1 MLRVPGISWPT
12 GTRLIGLSGRFLLD
26 SLFVVFAESA
36 AVWVVGS
43 EGGACLGMKMR
54 LLKLG
59 RRSRGGA
66 RRSVVVERA
75 TYAIEVLERRWLL
88 SAPRFVSSSVN
99 LDVVP
104 QTISFTYDQPV
115 DLADGGQLALDNLT
129 TGEESTAPDGA
140 PGNIGNDFTPSVA
153 GNGTAT
159 LTFSFPNYADNHLGL
174 GGILANGWYTA
185 ALAAQD
191 VTGVADGSNP
201 TSVASAEFE
210 YVFGD

>member
-88 SAPRFVSSSVN
+88 SAPRFISSSVN
-99 LDVVP
+99 LNQAP
-104 QTISFTYDQPV
+104 QSVSFTFDQPV
-115 DLADGGQLALDNLT
+115 VLASGGLVALDNLT
-129 TGEESTAPDGA
+129 TGEEFTAPQNT
-140 PGNIGNDFTPSVA
+140 PGNFGNDYTQIAS
-153 GNGTAT
+153 GNGTDT
-159 LTFSFPNYADNHLGL
+159 LTFSFPNYAND
-174 GGILANGWYTA
+174 
-185 ALAAQD
+185 
-191 VTGVADGSNP
+191 
-201 TSVASAEFE
+201 
-210 YVFGD
+210 VFG